1 MMMIDYGDVISHGVT
16 SLIGLA
22 ASVIGLYVSYRI
34 AVLKS
39 WISKEVT
46 KIVKENSAGKD
57 SFDAHV
63 RADEL
68 FQSTLTLDIKEKR
81 EDYRQQHEDHY
92 RHERKAE
99 IHQITMS
106 AATLDAKF
114 EDVKNQVGDV
124 RRRVEKL
131 IEAKQP

>member
-1 MMMIDYGDVISHGVT
+1 MIDYGDVISHGVT

-39 WISKEVT
+39 WIVETVT
-46 KIVKENSAGKD
+46 EIVKKNSAGKD
-57 SFDAHV
+57 AFEAHAV
-63 RADEL
+63 ADNL
-68 FQSTLTLDIKEKR
+68 FQVTLIQDIKEKR
-81 EDYRQQHEDHY
+81 EDYQRKHEDHY
-92 RHERKAE
+92 AHERKAE

-106 AATLDAKF
+106 AETLNAKF
-114 EDVKNQVGDV
+114 DDVKNQVGDV

-131 IEAKQP
+131 IEARQP